1 MPEATQKNE
10 MELLRDISRIGVSGL
25 GVEDLGLAFLQTLQK
40 HIPFDRG
47 VVRTVDQATGELRG
61 GVAYGI
67 GSDLPLPSTRTLTAT
82 QAIGL
87 GRVVTDAE
95 GDPEESD
102 PDGEIAN
109 LGLISSVT
117 VPLLT
122 DEAAVGLLTL
132 RRKSDIG
139 FRDADVDL
147 LSIVVNQLGP
157 SLDNSLLLETVSNLA
172 AIVETSPDIIL
183 RASTEGQI
191 EYVNPAGREALGLP
205 DDYAADEDGMNVS
218 DILDGPSSES
228 LIQRGIPTAV
238 GGTTWSAE
246 LNVIGRNK
254 RQISVESLVVA
265 NYHRNGSLRG
275 VSISMR
281 DITDRKVA
289 QDELQ
294 RLATTDTLTGLP
306 NRYQLGIL
314 LDQAN
319 RSAKRTG
326 AQHALVFLDL
336 DGFKLV
342 NDTHGHSVGDELIT
356 AVGHKLDESLR
367 SSDLVARVG
376 GDEFN
381 VILYDA
387 TEADGLAKATELI
400 AAISDVT
407 LSVRGERVQVSASAG
422 VASFPMEDAT
432 VEDLTSFADI
442 ALYQAKD
449 AGRNQAVL
457 YDPAHGG
464 RDVIT
469 ALQRKRTSILD
480 ALDNHR
486 LTLYRQP
493 IYGVE
498 SRKIEMYEVLVRI
511 KEADGTIISPADF
524 IAEAESLDLIQQ
536 IDERVIAAA
545 LNRSKKLADA
555 GQPTVLTINVSS
567 RSVGMEMA
575 EYAIST
581 GTELGVNPFDIIFEI
596 TETAT
601 QRSGGHAATFV
612 NHLNDAGYRVA
623 IDDFGSG
630 TTSLKQIRT
639 LPFHMLKLDE
649 SLVLTLAKDAHD
661 REFAKAICGLA
672 HAIGLDVIAEF
683 VQDEE
688 TMKFLGEIGVKY
700 AQGYYLGKPE
710 PFPPDPE

>member
-1 MPEATQKNE
+1 

-25 GVEDLGLAFLQTLQK
+25 GVEDLGLTFLQTLQK

-47 VVRTVDQATGELRG
+47 VVRTVDQSSGELSG

-67 GSDLPLPSTRTLTAT
+67 GSDLPLPTARTLTAT

-87 GRVVTDAE
+87 GRVVTDDS
-95 GDPEESD
+95 GDPEDSD

-109 LGLISSVT
+109 LGLTSSVT

-132 RRKSDIG
+132 RRKSEGG
-139 FRDADVDL
+139 FDTDEVDL
-147 LSIVVNQLGP
+147 LSIVANQLGP

-191 EYVNPAGREALGLP
+191 EYINPSGLDALGLP
-205 DDYAADEDGMNVS
+205 DSYANDDGLNIKQ
-218 DILDGPSSES
+218 ILDATSFES

-246 LNVIGRNK
+246 LNVTGSEDRV
-254 RQISVESLVVA
+254 ISVESLVVA

-289 QDELQ
+289 EDELQ

-342 NDTHGHSVGDELIT
+342 NDTHGHSIGDELIV

-387 TEADGLAKATELI
+387 NEADAVVKAVELLADI
-400 AAISDVT
+400 AEVT
-407 LSVRGERVQVSASAG
+407 LTVRGERVQVSASAG
-422 VASFPMEDAT
+422 VASFPVEDASM
-432 VEDLTSFADI
+432 EDLTSFADI

-449 AGRNQAVL
+449 AGRNQAML
-457 YDPAHGG
+457 YDPSQGG

-469 ALQRKRTSILD
+469 ALQQKRTSILD

-486 LTLYRQP
+486 LTLFLQP

-498 SRKIEMYEVLVRI
+498 SREIEMYEVLVRI
-511 KEADGTIISPADF
+511 KEADGTLINPAEF

-536 IDERVIAAA
+536 IDERVIASA
-545 LNRSKKLADA
+545 LHRSKKWADC
-555 GQPTVLTINVSS
+555 GQRTVLTINVSS

-575 EYAIST
+575 EYAISI
-581 GTELGVNPFDIIFEI
+581 GTELGVNPFDIVFEI

-601 QRSGGHAATFV
+601 QRSGGHATTFV
-612 NHLNDAGYRVA
+612 NRLTDAGYRVA

-630 TTSLKQIRT
+630 TTSLRQIRT
-639 LPFHMLKLDE
+639 LPFQLLKLDE
-649 SLVLTLAKDAHD
+649 SLVLTLAKNAHD

-688 TMKFLGEIGVKY
+688 TLKFLGEIGVKY

-710 PFPPDPE
+710 PFPLDPG